1 MSSIG
6 SVYGQALY
14 DLAKEEGCDTRI
26 LEQMSALDESF
37 MQEPEYIRLLCAA
50 NLSKEERCGILDDGF
65 RGKLEPHLL
74 NFMKLLTEKG
84 YMRHF
89 SQCRRA
95 YRSLYHADRGIL
107 EVKAVTAVSL
117 TEDQTQRL
125 SLKLSVLTG
134 KQILLTN
141 VLDPG
146 VLGGIRLDYDG
157 ICVDDTIRHR
167 LDSLRN
173 LLSSTVL

>member
-74 NFMKLLTEKG
+74 NFMKLL
-84 YMRHF
+84 

-107 EVKAVTAVSL
+107 EVR
-117 TEDQTQRL
+117 RL
-125 SLKLSVLTG
+125 QLFL
-134 KQILLTN
+134 
-141 VLDPG
+141 
-146 VLGGIRLDYDG
+146 
-157 ICVDDTIRHR
+157 
-167 LDSLRN
+167 
-173 LLSSTVL
+173 